1 MMNVK
6 VYAAYRS
13 LWISITPLSLSPLL
27 SPFSS
32 LLFSLPPPLP
42 PFFSP
47 FIVSFLFLTLLF
59 LFFPLCS
66 LLFSFL
72 VHLLSFHLFLPLFPS
87 SSDYKEYHTD
97 TTVKFVVTLSQEK
110 MQEAE
115 RIGFHKKFK
124 LESSLNTSNMV
135 RDDVRKCQCMVCTD
149 SKPKPVQMTV
159 MYLIA
164 TCN

>member
-1 MMNVK
+1 MLLVGHCGS
-6 VYAAYRS
+6 VS
-13 LWISITPLSLSPLL
+13 PPPLSLSSLISFFLFAFLFATSSPPFLFSLHCLLPFSYPPLPLLSPLL
-27 SPFSS
+27 SSP
-32 LLFSLPPPLP
+32 LLPSFPPAL
-42 PFFSP
+42 
-47 FIVSFLFLTLLF
+47 
-59 LFFPLCS
+59 
-66 LLFSFL
+66 
-72 VHLLSFHLFLPLFPS
+72 PS

-110 MQEAE
+110 MQEVE

-135 RDDVRKCQCMVCTD
+135 RDDGRKCQCMVCTD
-149 SKPKPVQMTV
+149 SKPKAVQMTV